1 MMAMMTT
8 EACCQVPARHNI
20 SLDHQ
25 HGDQF
30 FDQVAVAVTPTKLT
44 SACFIGINYK
54 DLITFMCSDER
65 TVPIINVDP
74 RQDLHRQG
82 VMVGAALTMGN
93 IYGGA
98 MGAIL
103 AGTDAVVFGMAR
115 TAGKRVRDYL
125 VSAPRSAKDHTV
137 LGIIPFLARVQVDR
151 NSRGTESAEACM
163 RAGCMYEAPHIKI
176 LNAQSTDGT
185 FGSKYANEVAGLRS
199 FDSEDT
205 RIEIQRSMSAH
216 EIEKH
221 EERLGRQLPHWNISQ
236 AMGTGPLNITQM
248 IIQQQDLC
256 DIYIVCYK
264 SNGQQEGR
272 T

>member
-8 EACCQVPARHNI
+8 EACCQAHARHNI
-20 SLDHQ
+20 SLGHQ
-25 HGDQF
+25 HGVQF
-30 FDQVAVAVTPTKLT
+30 FDQVAAAVTPSKLT
-44 SACFIGINYK
+44 SACFIGNNYK

-82 VMVGAALTMGN
+82 VLVGAALTMGH

-103 AGTDAVVFGMAR
+103 ACTDAVVFGMAH

-125 VSAPRSAKDHTV
+125 TSAPRIAQHHTV

-163 RAGCMYEAPHIKI
+163 RAGCMYGASHIKI
-176 LNAQSTDGT
+176 LNAQSSDGS

-205 RIEIQRSMSAH
+205 RIEIQRSMSAR
-216 EIEKH
+216 EREKH
-221 EERLGRQLPHWNISQ
+221 VVRLDSQLSTWNIAQ

-272 T
+272 I